1 MPLRSTEAVT
11 VVLEAYRDM
20 KTRII
25 AGVVLLPLLL
35 LVVLAAPKFCTA
47 ILFGLMAAIAA
58 YELLMG
64 TGTVKNA
71 RLCVYSA
78 VSAFWCVLW
87 CGLGI
92 SYGWLLL
99 GVLLFWTALFA
110 EVMFSGMKLSF
121 DKVTVCLAAGLVL
134 PMLLGAVVR
143 IHAGEAGRFFVLI
156 PFVLAFLS
164 DTGAYFV
171 GLAMGKHKLAPTI
184 SPKKTV
190 EGMLGGI
197 AGAVVGMLIYCA
209 VLNLFFKFEV
219 NYLLALLYGV
229 LGSLAGVFGDL
240 CFSVIKRQTG
250 IKDYGNLIPGHGGIL
265 DRFDSTMVVAPLV
278 EVLLLLLPVAVK

>member
-1 MPLRSTEAVT
+1 
-11 VVLEAYRDM
+11 M
-20 KTRII
+20 KIRVI
-25 AGVVLLPLLL
+25 AALALLPLLL

-47 ILFGLMAAIAA
+47 ILFGAMAAVAA
-58 YELLMG
+58 YELMVG
-64 TGTVKNA
+64 TGLVKNI

-78 VSAFWCVLW
+78 VMGFWCVLW

-92 SYGWLLL
+92 GYAWLLL
-99 GVLLFWTALFA
+99 GIIVFWVLLFAA
-110 EVMFSGMKLSF
+110 MMASQMKLSF
-121 DKVTVCLAAGLVL
+121 DKVAVCIAAGVVV
-134 PMLLGAVVR
+134 PMLLGSLVR
-143 IHAGEAGRFFVLI
+143 IHSTEQGRFFVLI
-156 PFVLAFLS
+156 PFAIAFLS

-171 GLAMGKHKLAPTI
+171 GLKFGKHKLAPVI

-190 EGMLGGI
+190 EGMFGGV
-197 AGAVVGMLIYCA
+197 AGAILGMLIFCL
-209 VLNLFFKFEV
+209 VLQVFFAFQI
-219 NYLLALLYGV
+219 NYWFALIYGL

-265 DRFDSTMVVAPLV
+265 DRFDSMMVVGPLV